1 MLRKKKTLA
10 RKLFVGLLMEAT
22 DDRVKDMHDVITEY
36 NKSSPLVMTILRVVP
51 FVDDSIELIN
61 TEYKFR
67 LKNKR
72 K

>member
-1 MLRKKKTLA
+1 MLRRKKTLA

-36 NKSSPLVMTILRVVP
+36 NKNSPFVMTILRVVP
-51 FVDDSIELIN
+51 FVDDSIELIR
-61 TEYKFR
+61 TEYKYR

>member
-1 MLRKKKTLA
+1 MSKRRKTLA

-22 DDRVKDMHDVITEY
+22 DDRVKDMHFIVDDFCKHSPIT
-36 NKSSPLVMTILRVVP
+36 MTTLRIVP
-51 FVDDSIELIN
+51 FVDDLIDIID

-67 LKNKR
+67 FKNK